1 MKIPAAVLWET
12 NQPWSV
18 EDVELD
24 RPKQGEILVKLAAV
38 GLCHSDEHLVTG
50 DLPVPL
56 PIVGG
61 HEGAGVV
68 VQVGPGVQSVSEG
81 DHVVLSF
88 IPSCGRCPSCVD
100 GYQNLCDSGANMLSG
115 LALSD
120 GTHRIHARGHDLGQ
134 MCTLGAFAPYV
145 VVHEYSAV
153 VIDRGMPLDKASL
166 LGCGVPTG
174 WGSATHLGEV
184 KAGDTVVV
192 VGAGGIGMNAVQGA
206 RFSGARHVV
215 AVDPVALKRE
225 QAEIFGATHTAASM
239 EEAMPLVAELTLGRM
254 ANVTILTAGV
264 ATSEMIA
271 PLLFLTGKHGRAVV
285 TAVAPMSQMEVSL
298 SLVDLAMMQKHI
310 VGGVL
315 GGCNPRTEVPKL
327 VSLYREGH
335 LKLDELVK
343 HTYRLDQINEAYQD
357 MRDGRILRGLVL
369 FDD

>member
-12 NQPWSV
+12 HQPWSV
-18 EDVELD
+18 EEVELD
-24 RPKQGEILVKLAAV
+24 PPKQGEVLVKLAAV
-38 GLCHSDEHLVTG
+38 GLCHSDEHVVTG

-68 VQVGPGVQSVSEG
+68 VEVGSGVQSVSEG

-100 GYQNLCDSGANMLSG
+100 GYQNLCDSGANMLTG

-120 GTHRIHARGHDLGQ
+120 GTHRIHARGQGVGQ

-145 VVHEYSAV
+145 VVHEDSLV
-153 VIDRGMPLDKASL
+153 TIDPGMPLDKASL

-184 KAGDTVVV
+184 KVSDTVVV
-192 VGAGGIGMNAVQGA
+192 VGAGGIGMNAIQGA
-206 RFSGARHVV
+206 RFAGARHVV
-215 AVDPVALKRE
+215 AVDPIELKRDH
-225 QAEIFGATHTAASM
+225 ADSFGATHTAASTN
-239 EEAMPLVAELTLGRM
+239 EALPLVAELTLGRM
-254 ANVTILTAGV
+254 ADVSILTAGV
-264 ATSEMIA
+264 ATGDLIA

-285 TAVAPMSQMEVSL
+285 TAVAPLAQMEVSL
-298 SLVDLAMMQKHI
+298 NLVDLAMMQKHL

-315 GGCNPRTEVPKL
+315 GGCNPRTEVPSL
-327 VSLYREGH
+327 VALYHDGR

-343 HTYRLDQINEAYQD
+343 NTYRLDQINQGYQD